1 MSKKSNSKIKAKA
14 NNLSLGSKIW
24 RILVCIA
31 IPLGGGLI
39 ISMFTRNAMGTFNSF
54 NQPPLSPPA
63 WLFPVAWTILYILMG
78 IASFLIFYHGRKTK
92 ENTNLAKTALCIYG
106 LQLIFNFGLTLIF
119 FNFSLFWPA
128 FFWLLT
134 MWILIIALIVKTRAI
149 SMPAFYMLLPYLTWT
164 TFAAYLN
171 FGIAILN

>member
-1 MSKKSNSKIKAKA
+1 MKI
-14 NNLSLGSKIW
+14 NYRRLI
-24 RILVCIA
+24 IFVLV
-31 IPLGGGLI
+31 PVLLGGLVGLLTSVNTDLDSI
-39 ISMFTRNAMGTFNSF
+39 LPKWI
-54 NQPPLSPPA
+54 
-63 WLFPVAWTILYILMG
+63 FPVVWTILYILMG

-106 LQLIFNFGLTLIF
+106 LQLIFNFGWTLIF